1 MTIREFENW
10 MYFVIILAL
19 LWFFLSDIFWWN
31 FVENFKT
38 CKNFWK
44 IVKNIKLLFW
54 YDIKKETLTEKLF
67 LNNNTY
73 LYILIYTL
81 NNLLNNYRIDKSLF

>member
-31 FVENFKT
+31 FVENFET

-67 LNNNTY
+67 L
-73 LYILIYTL
+73 I
-81 NNLLNNYRIDKSLF
+81 

>member
-31 FVENFKT
+31 FVENFET